1 MFFVVFFFFLEESLL
16 GLAAE
21 ATDKKA
27 AVWERERE
35 RRGGGAGGD
44 VGFLRSRED
53 PRMGSGGCRGARCS
67 ESGRRRWRGRRCT
80 WALGG
85 CWSGSEDTQRNGLR
99 RLDFFVFVCE

>member
-1 MFFVVFFFFLEESLL
+1 MVSLQKPQ
-16 GLAAE
+16 
-21 ATDKKA
+21 TKKT
-27 AVWERERE
+27 AVWEGIERGVV
-35 RRGGGAGGD
+35 RGEGD

-85 CWSGSEDTQRNGLR
+85 RCSGSEDTKKETAT
-99 RLDFFVFVCE
+99 FEMSVFVFVCE